1 LTDFWFWI
9 ILKLNNFMEK
19 PLLNQ
24 PFLKPGLVPSGG
36 WGLRILPP
44 NPALEVRNDPIFIAI
59 FLAVVLVLIFLAIFK
74 IKIFGYTL
82 GEYLKP
88 IWYFVLVSLGVVFW
102 QYQEGVT
109 TAGNPLPIQISQ
121 WIWELM
127 VALSA
132 YKLAKN
138 PGFGYANMFFL
149 GVLYSILIHGSKV
162 SIRYFFYG
170 RTFWYLL
177 DRFLYGS
184 LIVMALAFVLGSV
197 FVYDNRRH
205 KS

>member
-1 LTDFWFWI
+1 
-9 ILKLNNFMEK
+9 MEG

-24 PFLKPGLVPSGG
+24 PFLKPGLVPPGG

-44 NPALEVRNDPIFIAI
+44 NPALEIRNDPLFIAI
-59 FLAVVLVLIFLAIFK
+59 FLAVILVLIFLAVFK
-74 IKIFGYTL
+74 IKIFGHTL
-82 GEYLKP
+82 GGYLKP

-109 TAGNPLPIQISQ
+109 TVGDPLPIRISQ

-127 VALSA
+127 VGLSA

-138 PGFGYANMFFL
+138 PSFGYGNMFFL
-149 GVLYSILIHGSKV
+149 GVLYSILIHGTKV

-197 FVYDNRRH
+197 FVYENRRRR
-205 KS
+205 KI

>member
-1 LTDFWFWI
+1 
-9 ILKLNNFMEK
+9 
-19 PLLNQ
+19 
-24 PFLKPGLVPSGG
+24 
-36 WGLRILPP
+36 
-44 NPALEVRNDPIFIAI
+44 
-59 FLAVVLVLIFLAIFK
+59 
-74 IKIFGYTL
+74 L

-88 IWYFVLVSLGVVFW
+88 IWYFVLVALGVVFW

-109 TAGNPLPIQISQ
+109 IKGDPLPLQISQ

-132 YKLAKN
+132 YRLAKIPN
-138 PGFGYANMFFL
+138 FGYANMFFL

-162 SIRYFFYG
+162 AIRYFFYG

-197 FVYDNRRH
+197 FVYENRRRR
-205 KS
+205 KI